1 MIAPPAEARPFSLR
15 LRVPV
20 GAVSCRRGWLI
31 PGRSGWGEYSPLP
44 GWGEV
49 ECAQALRSA
58 REAADEPPPRL
69 LRDGVSVNALVPR
82 VHPDMAAEL
91 AIASGCGTVKIKIG
105 DAGDEL
111 RVRTVREAVGP
122 STRLRLDAN
131 GAWDV
136 ELAARRLR
144 AFAPLDI
151 ELVEDPVASLSDL
164 AALRLISPIPIAA
177 EMSVRTVDDAR
188 VLRRLD
194 AADALVLK
202 PQRIGGTRAALRAA
216 EAAGVPAIAS
226 SALESSVGLATVL
239 ALAAALPDSPFA
251 HGVGTALL
259 LESDVT
265 SDPLIPSAGMLRPR
279 PVVPDLVLAPALG
292 A

>member
-1 MIAPPAEARPFSLR
+1 
-15 LRVPV
+15 
-20 GAVSCRRGWLI
+20 
-31 PGRSGWGEYSPLP
+31 
-44 GWGEV
+44 
-49 ECAQALRSA
+49 
-58 REAADEPPPRL
+58 
-69 LRDGVSVNALVPR
+69 
-82 VHPDMAAEL
+82 MAAEL

-105 DAGDEL
+105 DAGDER
-111 RVRTVREAVGP
+111 RVRSVREAVGP